1 MEENES
7 LGKKKIAIIGLGI
20 GGLTLAYAF
29 SKSNLFDLKIFTT
42 HDAEDIRNGRIP
54 STQVHFH
61 KLLQTESRYDIPD
74 YGNVNE
80 LKQMELLI
88 NGQKMFKG
96 NLASRAISVDQR
108 IYLSALIDGLHQ
120 IGADIQKSRISSTVM
135 TKLAEEFDLIIDCTG
150 KIGPIAPFPIY
161 EDMKPSPQ
169 TPLRV
174 CSAGFFNGLEPD
186 EANKFS
192 FHIVPGLA
200 EMFEL
205 STITKH
211 GLSRT
216 LLLEVVPGCEVDQI
230 RGDKGPQVFT
240 EIMRRILETYFPHI
254 FDRVNVDRFRLVDDL
269 AYTRM
274 AIKPEVRIPYT
285 IMHGT
290 LVIGCGDSVALND
303 PITGQGANVASHC
316 ADVLYN
322 TVVENRNELWDI
334 SLGIKYWNEINEYVT
349 KVSEWTNAMMGPMT
363 ESFSKML
370 GIATQHQETAD
381 EFANMFTDPIKAHG
395 AFFKS

>member
-1 MEENES
+1 M
-7 LGKKKIAIIGLGI
+7 GKKKIAIIGLGI

-29 SKSNLFDLKIFTT
+29 SKSKLFDLKIFTAY
-42 HDAEDIRNGRIP
+42 DAEDIRNGRIP
-54 STQVHFH
+54 STQVHFD
-61 KLLQTESRYDIPD
+61 KLLLTESRYDMPD

-80 LKQMELLI
+80 VKQMELLL

-96 NLASRAISVDQR
+96 NLARRAISVDQR
-108 IYLSALIDGLHQ
+108 IYLSRLIDGLHQ
-120 IGADIQKSRISSTVM
+120 IVADIQKTRISSTVM
-135 TKLAEEFDLIIDCTG
+135 TKLAEEFDLIIDCSG
-150 KIGPIAPFPIY
+150 KIGPIAPFPLY
-161 EDMKPSPQ
+161 EDMKPAPQ

-174 CSAGFFNGLEPD
+174 CSAGFFNGLEPE

-192 FHIVPGLA
+192 FHIVPGMA

-216 LLLEVVPGCEVDQI
+216 LLLEIVPGCEMDQI
-230 RGDKGPQVFT
+230 RGDKGPQAFT
-240 EIMRRILETYFPHI
+240 DSMKRILETYFPHI
-254 FDRVNVDRFRLVDDL
+254 FARVNVDQFRLVDDM

-285 IMHGT
+285 TVNGT

-316 ADVLYN
+316 ADVLYQ
-322 TVVENRNELWDI
+322 TILENRNEIWDM
-334 SLGIKYWNEINEYVT
+334 SFGIKYLNEISEHVT
-349 KVSEWTNAMMGPMT
+349 
-363 ESFSKML
+363 
-370 GIATQHQETAD
+370 
-381 EFANMFTDPIKAHG
+381 
-395 AFFKS
+395 